1 MTRLRRLDAPSLGAA
16 AALVRTRPYHA
27 GLAAGCVGLALAGA
41 PRAAVVLAA
50 GAGLLVLGALRAP
63 AVGAVVAA
71 AVVAGAGVGAARI
84 EHVDRSMLATRAP
97 GALEARAILVERPR
111 PTRFGSRAT
120 LEVAAGAATGERLV
134 AYADRELRWPPEA
147 GPGTEVVAEGSLRI
161 PRSKPGADFDWPAYL
176 RRHGIAV
183 ELLLDRMRPT
193 GRRRGGLAG
202 AIDAARGRAERAI
215 EAGLEPEQ
223 EALARGMVLG
233 QDEAVA
239 EPVREDSRRSGLAH
253 ILTDCK

>member
-1 MTRLRRLDAPSLGAA
+1 VPRLRRLDAPSLGAA

-161 PRSKPGADFDWPAYL
+161 PRSKPGDFDWPAYL

-183 ELLLDRMRPT
+183 ELRLDRMRPT

-202 AIDAARGRAERAI
+202 AIDAARRRAERAI

-233 QDEAVA
+233 QDEAVV
-239 EPVREDSRRSGLAH
+239 EPVREDFRRSGLAH